1 MARNKLQ
8 QAIADKQ
15 LAKTG
20 WKQKGDGSGK
30 YVLGPKPFN
39 GEVDEQVVYEV
50 DPKTGNVEV
59 FKQAG
64 DEQLFLA
71 RIDAKTGSVTTDNG
85 NFEKFYNNE
94 KSAHKELIDD
104 ARQVASTNGK
114 YLLDEDIAN
123 ILADTRKSPYKSGL
137 KEDLFNPEILFGLN
151 NTLPFNP
158 DSPDSIGE
166 ERSASDEVRGT
177 DPTAQ
182 TDANQGLSLGSR
194 ASKGYARQLA
204 YPTNME
210 GDRIKIEVKEYA
222 KSGLRSAR
230 QTFGFGSASTRESKT
245 VSTIFL
251 PIQRGYGDTLSCNW
265 GEGEMNPLTAAMASV
280 AYSTIE
286 GSASSGNLMEGLSK
300 GMGSLQQAGQT
311 LLGDEKG
318 QNEDMRQFIAS
329 YFTQQA
335 VGGNSGILART
346 AGASI
351 NNNLELL
358 FQGPTLRGFSF
369 QFRLTPRSA
378 AENKTI
384 KKIIKTFKV
393 SMVPEATESNLFL
406 LSPHVFDI
414 TYMTTV
420 GGSLRQQPFMNK
432 FKRCALKDFSVNYS
446 PDGSYMTYKD
456 GGMTAYDLSMTFAEL
471 DPVLANDYEGIDTEK
486 DDEGMGF

>member
-8 QAIADKQ
+8 QAKADKQ
-15 LAKTG
+15 LAKAG
-20 WKQKGDGSGK
+20 WKQKGDGSGR

-50 DPKTGNVEV
+50 DPKTGNIEV
-59 FKQAG
+59 FKQSG

-85 NFEKFYNNE
+85 NFAKFYNNE
-94 KSAHKELIDD
+94 KEAHKELIDD
-104 ARQVASTNGK
+104 ARQVAATNGK
-114 YLLDEDIAN
+114 WFLDDNIAG
-123 ILADTRKSPYKSGL
+123 ILADTRKSPYKSAL

-158 DSPDSIGE
+158 DSPDDISE

-177 DPTAQ
+177 DSTQ
-182 TDANQGLSLGSR
+182 TDPNKGLSLGSR

-204 YPTNME
+204 YPSNME

-280 AYSTIE
+280 SYSTIE
-286 GSASSGNLMEGLSK
+286 GAASSGNLMEGLSK

-414 TYMTTV
+414 AYLTTV
-420 GGSLRQQPFMNK
+420 GGSLTQQPYMNK

-471 DPVLANDYEGIDTEK
+471 DPVLANDYEGIDNDE
-486 DDEGMGF
+486 EGMGF

>member
-8 QAIADKQ
+8 QAKADRQ
-15 LAKTG
+15 LAKAG
-20 WKQKGDGSGK
+20 WKKKGDGSGR

-39 GEVDEQVVYEV
+39 GEVDEQVIYEV
-50 DPKTGNVEV
+50 DPKTGNIEV
-59 FKQAG
+59 FKQSG

-85 NFEKFYNNE
+85 NFAKFYNNE
-94 KSAHKELIDD
+94 KAAHKELIDD
-104 ARQVASTNGK
+104 ARQVAATNGK
-114 YLLDEDIAN
+114 WFLDDNIAG
-123 ILADTRKSPYKSGL
+123 ILADTRKSPYKSAL

-158 DSPDSIGE
+158 DSPDDINE

-177 DPTAQ
+177 DSTQ
-182 TDANQGLSLGSR
+182 TDPNKGLSLGSR

-204 YPTNME
+204 YPSNME

-280 AYSTIE
+280 SYSTIE
-286 GSASSGNLMEGLSK
+286 GAASSGNLMEGLSK

-414 TYMTTV
+414 AYLTTV
-420 GGSLRQQPFMNK
+420 GGSLTQQPYMNK

-471 DPVLANDYEGIDTEK
+471 DPVLANDYEGIDNDE
-486 DDEGMGF
+486 EGMGF

>member
-8 QAIADKQ
+8 QAKADKQ
-15 LAKTG
+15 LAKAG
-20 WKQKGDGSGK
+20 WKKKGDGSGK

-39 GEVDEQVVYEV
+39 GEVDEQVIYEV
-50 DPKTGNVEV
+50 DPKTGNIEV
-59 FKQAG
+59 FKQSG
-64 DEQLFLA
+64 NEQLFLA

-85 NFEKFYNNE
+85 NFAKFYNNE
-94 KSAHKELIDD
+94 KPAHKQLIDD
-104 ARQVASTNGK
+104 ARQVAATNGK
-114 YLLDEDIAN
+114 WFLDDNIAN
-123 ILADTRKSPYKSGL
+123 ILSDTRKSPYKSAL

-158 DSPDSIGE
+158 DSPDDISE

-177 DPTAQ
+177 DSTQ
-182 TDANQGLSLGSR
+182 TDPNKGLSLGSR

-204 YPTNME
+204 YPSNME

-280 AYSTIE
+280 SYSTIE
-286 GSASSGNLMEGLSK
+286 GAASSGNLMEGMSK
-300 GMGSLQQAGQT
+300 GMGSLQQVGQT

-378 AENKTI
+378 TENKTI

-414 TYMTTV
+414 AYLTTV
-420 GGSLRQQPFMNK
+420 GGSLTQQPYMNK

-471 DPVLANDYEGIDTEK
+471 DPVLANDYEGIDNDE
-486 DDEGMGF
+486 EGMGF

>member
-8 QAIADKQ
+8 QAKADKQ
-15 LAKTG
+15 LAKAG
-20 WKQKGDGSGK
+20 WKQKGDGSGR

-50 DPKTGNVEV
+50 DPKTGNIEV
-59 FKQAG
+59 FKQSG

-85 NFEKFYNNE
+85 NFAKFYNNE
-94 KSAHKELIDD
+94 KAAHKQLIDD
-104 ARQVASTNGK
+104 ARQVAATNGK
-114 YLLDEDIAN
+114 WFLDDNIAN
-123 ILADTRKSPYKSGL
+123 ILSDTRKSPYKSAL

-158 DSPDSIGE
+158 DSPDDISE

-177 DPTAQ
+177 DSTQ
-182 TDANQGLSLGSR
+182 TDPNKGLSLGSR

-204 YPTNME
+204 YPSNME

-280 AYSTIE
+280 SYSTIE
-286 GSASSGNLMEGLSK
+286 GAASSGNLMEGMSK
-300 GMGSLQQAGQT
+300 GMGSLQKVGQT

-414 TYMTTV
+414 AYLTTV
-420 GGSLRQQPFMNK
+420 GGSLTQQPYMNK

-471 DPVLANDYEGIDTEK
+471 DPVLANDYEGIDNDE
-486 DDEGMGF
+486 EGMGF

>member
-8 QAIADKQ
+8 QAKADRQ
-15 LAKTG
+15 LAKAG
-20 WKQKGDGSGK
+20 WKKKGDGSGR

-39 GEVDEQVVYEV
+39 GEVDEQVIYEV
-50 DPKTGNVEV
+50 DPKTGNIEI
-59 FKQAG
+59 FKQSG

-85 NFEKFYNNE
+85 NFAKFYNNE
-94 KSAHKELIDD
+94 KAAHKQLIDD
-104 ARQVASTNGK
+104 ARQVAATNGK
-114 YLLDEDIAN
+114 WFLDDNIAG
-123 ILADTRKSPYKSGL
+123 ILADTRKSPYKSAL

-158 DSPDSIGE
+158 DSPDDISE

-177 DPTAQ
+177 DSTQ
-182 TDANQGLSLGSR
+182 TDPNKGLSLGSR

-204 YPTNME
+204 YPSNME

-280 AYSTIE
+280 SYSTIE
-286 GSASSGNLMEGLSK
+286 GAASSGNLMEGLSK

-378 AENKTI
+378 TENKTI

-414 TYMTTV
+414 TYLTTV
-420 GGSLRQQPFMNK
+420 GGSLTQQPYMNK

-471 DPVLANDYEGIDTEK
+471 DPVLANDYEGIDNDE
-486 DDEGMGF
+486 EGMGF

>member
-8 QAIADKQ
+8 QAKADRQ
-15 LAKTG
+15 LAKAG
-20 WKQKGDGSGK
+20 WKKKGDGSGR

-39 GEVDEQVVYEV
+39 GEVDEQVIYEV
-50 DPKTGNVEV
+50 DPKTGNIEV
-59 FKQAG
+59 FKQSG

-85 NFEKFYNNE
+85 NFAKFYNNE
-94 KSAHKELIDD
+94 KSAHKQLIDD
-104 ARQVASTNGK
+104 ARQVAATNGK
-114 YLLDEDIAN
+114 WFLDDNIAG
-123 ILADTRKSPYKSGL
+123 ILADTRKSPYKSAL

-158 DSPDSIGE
+158 DSPDDISE

-177 DPTAQ
+177 DSTQ
-182 TDANQGLSLGSR
+182 TDPNKGLSLGSR

-204 YPTNME
+204 YPSNME

-280 AYSTIE
+280 SYSTIE
-286 GSASSGNLMEGLSK
+286 GAASSGNLMEGLSK

-414 TYMTTV
+414 AYLTTV
-420 GGSLRQQPFMNK
+420 GGSLTQQPYMNK

-471 DPVLANDYEGIDTEK
+471 DPVLANDYEGIDNDE
-486 DDEGMGF
+486 EGMGF

>member
-1 MARNKLQ
+1 MAKNKFQ
-8 QAIADKQ
+8 QAVADKA
-15 LAKTG
+15 LAKSG
-20 WKQKGDGSGK
+20 WKKKGDGSGK

-39 GEVDEQVVYEV
+39 GEVDEQVIYEV

-59 FKQAG
+59 FKKTGLQ
-64 DEQLFLA
+64 QLLLA
-71 RIDAKTGSVTTDNG
+71 DINAKTGSVTTNNE
-85 NFEKFYNNE
+85 NFKQFYNNE
-94 KSAHKELIDD
+94 KPAHKQLIDD
-104 ARQVASTNGK
+104 ARQVTAKNGK
-114 YLLDEDIAN
+114 WFLDDDIAN

-158 DSPDSIGE
+158 DSPDTISE
-166 ERSASDEVRGT
+166 QRSGSDEVYGS

-182 TDANQGLSLGSR
+182 TDANKGLSLGSR

-204 YPTNME
+204 YPINME

-222 KSGLRSAR
+222 KSGLKSAR
-230 QTFGFGSASTRESKT
+230 QTFGFGSASTRQSKT
-245 VSTIFL
+245 ISTIFL

-280 AYSTIE
+280 SYSTIE
-286 GSASSGNLMEGLSK
+286 GAASSGNLMEGLSK

-335 VGGNSGILART
+335 IGGNSGVLART

-378 AENKTI
+378 AENKII

-414 TYMTTV
+414 AYMTTV
-420 GGSLRQQPFMNK
+420 GGSLAQQPYMNK
-432 FKRCALKDFSVNYS
+432 FKRCALKDFGVNYS

-471 DPVLANDYEGIDTEK
+471 DPVLANDYEGIE
-486 DDEGMGF
+486 DDNEGMGF

>member
-8 QAIADKQ
+8 QAKADKQ
-15 LAKTG
+15 LAKAG
-20 WKQKGDGSGK
+20 WKKKGDGSGR

-39 GEVDEQVVYEV
+39 GEVDEQVIYEV
-50 DPKTGNVEV
+50 DPKTGNIEV
-59 FKQAG
+59 FKQSG

-85 NFEKFYNNE
+85 NFANFYNNE
-94 KSAHKELIDD
+94 KAAHKELIDD
-104 ARQVASTNGK
+104 ARQVAATNGK
-114 YLLDEDIAN
+114 WFLDDNIAG
-123 ILADTRKSPYKSGL
+123 ILADTRKSPYKSAL

-158 DSPDSIGE
+158 DSPDDISE

-177 DPTAQ
+177 DSTQ
-182 TDANQGLSLGSR
+182 TDPNKGLSLGSR

-204 YPTNME
+204 YPSNME

-280 AYSTIE
+280 SYSTIE
-286 GSASSGNLMEGLSK
+286 GAASSGNLMEGLSK

-414 TYMTTV
+414 AYLTTV
-420 GGSLRQQPFMNK
+420 GGSLTQQPYMNK

-471 DPVLANDYEGIDTEK
+471 DPVLANDYEGIDNDE
-486 DDEGMGF
+486 EGMGF

>member
-8 QAIADKQ
+8 QAKADKQ
-15 LAKTG
+15 LAKAG
-20 WKQKGDGSGK
+20 WKKKGDGSGK

-39 GEVDEQVVYEV
+39 GEVDEQVIYEV
-50 DPKTGNVEV
+50 DPKTGNIEV
-59 FKQAG
+59 FKQSG
-64 DEQLFLA
+64 NEQLFLA

-85 NFEKFYNNE
+85 NFAKFYNNE
-94 KSAHKELIDD
+94 KAAHKQLIDD
-104 ARQVASTNGK
+104 ARQVAATNGK
-114 YLLDEDIAN
+114 WFLDDNIAG
-123 ILADTRKSPYKSGL
+123 ILADTRKSPYKSAL

-158 DSPDSIGE
+158 DSPDDISE

-177 DPTAQ
+177 DSTQ
-182 TDANQGLSLGSR
+182 TDPNKGLSLGSR

-204 YPTNME
+204 YPSNME

-280 AYSTIE
+280 SYSTIE
-286 GSASSGNLMEGLSK
+286 GAASSGNLMEGLSK

-414 TYMTTV
+414 AYLTTV
-420 GGSLRQQPFMNK
+420 GGSLTQQPYMNK

-471 DPVLANDYEGIDTEK
+471 DPVLANDYEGIDNDE
-486 DDEGMGF
+486 EGMGF

>member
-1 MARNKLQ
+1 MRN
-8 QAIADKQ
+8 
-15 LAKTG
+15 
-20 WKQKGDGSGK
+20 
-30 YVLGPKPFN
+30 
-39 GEVDEQVVYEV
+39 
-50 DPKTGNVEV
+50 
-59 FKQAG
+59 
-64 DEQLFLA
+64 
-71 RIDAKTGSVTTDNG
+71 
-85 NFEKFYNNE
+85 
-94 KSAHKELIDD
+94 
-104 ARQVASTNGK
+104 
-114 YLLDEDIAN
+114 
-123 ILADTRKSPYKSGL
+123 
-137 KEDLFNPEILFGLN
+137 
-151 NTLPFNP
+151 
-158 DSPDSIGE
+158 
-166 ERSASDEVRGT
+166 
-177 DPTAQ
+177 
-182 TDANQGLSLGSR
+182 
-194 ASKGYARQLA
+194 
-204 YPTNME
+204 
-210 GDRIKIEVKEYA
+210 
-222 KSGLRSAR
+222 
-230 QTFGFGSASTRESKT
+230 
-245 VSTIFL
+245 
-251 PIQRGYGDTLSCNW
+251 
-265 GEGEMNPLTAAMASV
+265 
-280 AYSTIE
+280 
-286 GSASSGNLMEGLSK
+286 
-300 GMGSLQQAGQT
+300 
-311 LLGDEKG
+311 G

-378 AENKTI
+378 DENKTI

-414 TYMTTV
+414 TYLTTV

>member
-1 MARNKLQ
+1 MAKNKFQ
-8 QAIADKQ
+8 QAVADKA
-15 LAKTG
+15 LAKSG
-20 WKQKGDGSGK
+20 WKKKGDGSGK

-39 GEVDEQVVYEV
+39 GEVDEQVIYEV

-59 FKQAG
+59 FKKTGLQ
-64 DEQLFLA
+64 QLLLA
-71 RIDAKTGSVTTDNG
+71 DINAKTGSVTTNNE
-85 NFEKFYNNE
+85 NFEQFYNNE
-94 KSAHKELIDD
+94 KSAHKQLIDD

-114 YLLDEDIAN
+114 WILDQDIAN

-158 DSPDSIGE
+158 DSPDTISE
-166 ERSASDEVRGT
+166 QRSGSDEVYGS

-182 TDANQGLSLGSR
+182 TDANKGLSLGSR

-204 YPTNME
+204 YPINME

-222 KSGLRSAR
+222 KSGLKSAR
-230 QTFGFGSASTRESKT
+230 QTFGFGSASTRQSKT
-245 VSTIFL
+245 ISTIFL

-280 AYSTIE
+280 SYSTIE
-286 GSASSGNLMEGLSK
+286 GAASSGNLMEGLSK

-335 VGGNSGILART
+335 IGGNSGVLART

-378 AENKTI
+378 AENKII

-414 TYMTTV
+414 AYMTTV
-420 GGSLRQQPFMNK
+420 GGSLAQQPYMNK
-432 FKRCALKDFSVNYS
+432 FKRCALKDFGVNYS

-471 DPVLANDYEGIDTEK
+471 DPVLANDYEGIE
-486 DDEGMGF
+486 DDNEGMGF

>member
-8 QAIADKQ
+8 QAKADKQ
-15 LAKTG
+15 LAKAG
-20 WKQKGDGSGK
+20 WKKKGDGSGR

-39 GEVDEQVVYEV
+39 GEVDEQVIYEV
-50 DPKTGNVEV
+50 DPKTGNIEV
-59 FKQAG
+59 FKQSG

-85 NFEKFYNNE
+85 NFANFYNNE
-94 KSAHKELIDD
+94 KAAHKELIDD
-104 ARQVASTNGK
+104 ARQVAATNGK
-114 YLLDEDIAN
+114 WFLDDNIAG
-123 ILADTRKSPYKSGL
+123 ILADTRKSPYKSAL

-158 DSPDSIGE
+158 DSPDDISE

-177 DPTAQ
+177 DSTQ
-182 TDANQGLSLGSR
+182 TDPNKGLSLGSR

-204 YPTNME
+204 YPSNME

-280 AYSTIE
+280 SYSTIE
-286 GSASSGNLMEGLSK
+286 GAASSGNLMEGLSK

-335 VGGNSGILART
+335 VGGNSGVLART

-414 TYMTTV
+414 AYLTTV
-420 GGSLRQQPFMNK
+420 GGSLTQQPYMNK

-471 DPVLANDYEGIDTEK
+471 DPVLANDYEGIDNDE
-486 DDEGMGF
+486 EGMGF